1 MKITLKQNIIA
12 VALFCAVAFTAAI
25 APVTRNC
32 ASKASSCF

>member
-1 MKITLKQNIIA
+1 MKITLKQNIIT

-25 APVTRNC
+25 ARAARNC